1 MKKLFLVLGFLA
13 SALIAQEVKQVGQKV
28 TQISAVTW
36 TTGANTGKTRILFLG
51 NSVYLDTSSTGQT
64 GAWKRI
70 DNTSDSC
77 SNAFLLAADTN
88 GATRSAGDY
97 GLWGLVRSVD
107 ADSSTHL
114 YRMQYRERVYN
125 GTAKAPQFTPWTR
138 VGANSIFNGAASPDT
153 VAFPNAG
160 TTSKISQFA
169 LFSAPLGTLARFCP
183 DDVDG
188 TAGAASDSVFVDS
201 LRVYAFAIPV
211 DVKSAS
217 GSGSSG
223 PGAEGT
229 VDLTGI
235 NGVTPSTGNGTTGT
249 GSLRVTIASNN
260 TAFTVN
266 AAQATASSLNAEVQG
281 DAAHDA
287 TASGNPVQQGG
298 VASAA
303 APTSVSADGD
313 AVAAWYLRNGAQ
325 ATVVTAAGALV
336 GGDASNGLDVDV
348 TRLPALVA
356 GTANIGDVD
365 VASIAAGDNNIGN
378 VDVVTLPALA
388 AGTNNIG
395 DVDVLSLNDGGNS
408 VTVDNGGTFAVQ
420 AGQAAHDAAIAGNPV
435 RTGLRAAT
443 AHPTAVATGDQ
454 VDQLG
459 TVEGKLVNQ
468 PYAVH
473 GETWRYAAAS
483 GGITDA
489 TAVTVKTAAGSGIRN
504 CVTSI
509 QVINGHAT
517 VSTEVW
523 LVDGAA
529 GTVIW
534 RGFAQA
540 AGGGVAAEFP
550 VPICGSANTLL
561 EVDNGT
567 TGSAVYYNLQG
578 FESQE

>member
-1 MKKLFLVLGFLA
+1 MRNKLLLFLVLPLFLTLQALGQGTVKDFLGTPKTFDSVGDSVIATGNGHGTVGF
-13 SALIAQEVKQVGQKV
+13 
-28 TQISAVTW
+28 QISGTW
-36 TTGANTGKTRILFLG
+36 TGTISFTGTI
-51 NSVYLDTSSTGQT
+51 
-64 GAWKRI
+64 
-70 DNTSDSC
+70 
-77 SNAFLLAADTN
+77 
-88 GATRSAGDY
+88 
-97 GLWGLVRSVD
+97 
-107 ADSSTHL
+107 
-114 YRMQYRERVYN
+114 N
-125 GTAKAPQFTPWTR
+125 GTDWVTVKGWDSESATAITEATANGIYFFSTTGLRYVKAK
-138 VGANSIFNGAASPDT
+138 S
-153 VAFPNAG
+153 
-160 TTSKISQFA
+160 TTYTTGPATIQ
-169 LFSAPLGTLARFCP
+169 TITT
-183 DDVDG
+183 DDV
-188 TAGAASDSVFVDS
+188 TVMSSISAAG
-201 LRVYAFAIPV
+201 
-211 DVKSAS
+211 
-217 GSGSSG
+217 GGE
-223 PGAEGT
+223 GAEGT

-336 GGDASNGLDVDV
+336 GGDATNGLDVDV
-348 TRLPALVA
+348 TRL
-356 GTANIGDVD
+356 
-365 VASIAAGDNNIGN
+365 
-378 VDVVTLPALA
+378 
-388 AGTNNIG
+388 
-395 DVDVLSLNDGGNS
+395 NDGGNS
-408 VTVDNGGTFAVQ
+408 ITVDNGGTFAVQ

-443 AHPTAVATGDQ
+443 AHPAAVATGVQ

-459 TVEGKLVNQ
+459 TIEGKVVTQ
-468 PYAVH
+468 PYAVR
-473 GETWRYAAAS
+473 GETWSYAAAS

-489 TAVTVKTAAGSGIRN
+489 TAVTVKTAAGSGVRN

-509 QVINGHAT
+509 QVINGHAS
-517 VSTEVW
+517 VSTET
-523 LVDGAA
+523 LILDGAA

-540 AGGGVAAEFP
+540 AGGGVAAELP

-567 TGSAVYYNLQG
+567 TGAAVYYNLQG